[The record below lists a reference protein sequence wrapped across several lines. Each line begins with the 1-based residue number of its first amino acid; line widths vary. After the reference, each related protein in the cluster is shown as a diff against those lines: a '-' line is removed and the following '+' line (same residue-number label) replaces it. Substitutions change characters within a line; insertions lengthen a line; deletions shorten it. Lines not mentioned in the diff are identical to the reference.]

1 MRAAVRLKPGNGDL
15 STYRTKTMH
24 SLLTYRGV
32 KYSKQDLQ
40 EAVVKHAE
48 GLSHSETPLVYRRIN
63 YRPQITVTKTK

>member
-1 MRAAVRLKPGNGDL
+1 
-15 STYRTKTMH
+15 MH

-40 EAVVKHAE
+40 EAVVKHADE
-48 GLSHSETPLVYRRIN
+48 LSHSETPLIYRRIN